1 MRKANEHRNEWF
13 EGVQCCNL
21 DETLYTI
28 LERIVR
34 AEVHRLVVVDENR
47 KVIGIIS
54 LSDILLY
61 LVLRPSGEGVG
72 GSESSLRASDPILQR
87 KFSDDEDGTSKSP
100 SVGSG
105 SRSLIEDIPEEEV
118 FNAPAKTEEQEG
130 DDVDKVNNNQEDNVS
145 TNTEILVEQGVK
157 ASTNDTTSTSN
168 QAEISFADEAEE
180 DANSNEEE
188 RAGRGQQQP
197 EAEEEDEDAKDVI
210 SGNCDNL
217 KKSNTTTTQDETELT
232 TTTAAVTALN
242 QTTAREMAL
251 VSE

>member
-118 FNAPAKTEEQEG
+118 FNAPAKTEEEG

>member
-118 FNAPAKTEEQEG
+118 FNAPAKTEEEG

-217 KKSNTTTTQDETELT
+217 KKSNTTTTTQDETEL

>member
-118 FNAPAKTEEQEG
+118 FNAPAKTEEEG

-232 TTTAAVTALN
+232 TTAAVTALN

>member
-1 MRKANEHRNEWF
+1 M
-13 EGVQCCNL
+13 QCCNL

-61 LVLRPSGEGVG
+61 LVLRASGEGVG

-87 KFSDDEDGTSKSP
+87 KLSDDEDANSPDNKSP

-105 SRSLIEDIPEEEV
+105 SRSLIEDIPEEE
-118 FNAPAKTEEQEG
+118 NLSADKLAKLG
-130 DDVDKVNNNQEDNVS
+130 DDNVDTLTDKVNNNQDDS
-145 TNTEILVEQGVK
+145 LTSTEIEVEQGVK
-157 ASTNDTTSTSN
+157 STNDTLISN

-180 DANSNEEE
+180 DANSNESEK
-188 RAGRGQQQP
+188 
-197 EAEEEDEDAKDVI
+197 EEDEEDDNDAKDVI

-217 KKSNTTTTQDETELT
+217 KKSNSTTTNNTNSSTDETELT